1 MELHWEGTLE
11 IEAAQERVWA
21 GLVDPAILAR
31 CSGAEESAREIGHYR
46 WAVPAKIAIGMFK
59 LPVTLEI
66 AMHDLVPPSE
76 GKMTLTGT
84 GPGAGLEGRSS
95 IRITSVGPDRT
106 RLEWKADSTI
116 GGPLAKFGAAM
127 IEPVVRRQTEGFW
140 EEFARAC
147 R

>member
-1 MELHWEGTLE
+1 MLLHWEGTME
-11 IEAAQERVWA
+11 VEAAQERVWS

-31 CSGAEESAREIGHYR
+31 CSGAEGSAREIGAYR
-46 WAVPAKIAIGMFK
+46 WEVPAKISIGMFK

-66 AMHDLVPPSE
+66 AMHELEPPTA
-76 GKMTLTGT
+76 GRLTITGT
-84 GPGAGLEGRSS
+84 GPGAGLEGRSTIRLTS
-95 IRITSVGPDRT
+95 IGPERT
-106 RLEWKADSTI
+106 RLEWKAESTI
-116 GGPLAKFGAAM
+116 GGPLAKFGAAL